1 MVEQVLGPI
10 RPKFVLAT
18 KAEVMLKKIDDTI
31 DSPDP
36 SDIERELDRCADEVQ
51 EKMEAV
57 KKLINF
63 RKFIP
68 IFFRSKDNFTKYV
81 FNM

>member
-1 MVEQVLGPI
+1 MVEQVLEPI

-18 KAEVMLKKIDDTI
+18 KAEVMLKKVDDTI

-51 EKMEAV
+51 EKNGGCREADQ
-57 KKLINF
+57 F
-63 RKFIP
+63 
-68 IFFRSKDNFTKYV
+68 SKIYSYLFSIQR
-81 FNM
+81 

>member
-1 MVEQVLGPI
+1 MVEQVLEPI

-36 SDIERELDRCADEVQ
+36 SDIERELDVQ
-51 EKMEAV
+51 MR
-57 KKLINF
+57 F
-63 RKFIP
+63 RRKWRLS
-68 IFFRSKDNFTKYV
+68 RS
-81 FNM
+81 